1 MQHHAITAFLLV
13 TLFTYSAALSC
24 MDEGGEEVE
33 WWLIYSLPHGLTDGD
48 MNYLYLDEGSSVGF
62 EMVNINLTTNWY

>member
-1 MQHHAITAFLLV
+1 
-13 TLFTYSAALSC
+13 